1 MVDYANK
8 RIDPST
14 LSEDTPILCL
24 YLVPVEEQFDYDP
37 LLNNKQRDLVLISD
51 DMGKIIDF
59 YTSQLLA
66 ENERP
71 YRFIQE
77 YDFPISIFFK
87 EGLLRNYIAE
97 TLEDLPQFIKR
108 IMSQRGEQE
117 AHEAWLENRA
127 KTCAT
132 TPYLS

>member
-8 RIDPST
+8 RLDPST
-14 LSEDTPILCL
+14 LSEDTPIWCL

-66 ENERP
+66 KPERP

-77 YDFPISIFFK
+77 YDLPISLFFK

-108 IMSQRGEQE
+108 IMSQREEQE

-127 KTCAT
+127 NTCAT
-132 TPYLS
+132 TPYMP